1 MSVGS
6 TCWQESRPDNSVAT
20 ECEAGDRA
28 PSLESQALVCS
39 VTHNSLT
46 GAASSAN

>member
-1 MSVGS
+1 MSVCSSG
-6 TCWQESRPDNSVAT
+6 WQESRPDNRVAM

-39 VTHNSLT
+39 VSPNSLT